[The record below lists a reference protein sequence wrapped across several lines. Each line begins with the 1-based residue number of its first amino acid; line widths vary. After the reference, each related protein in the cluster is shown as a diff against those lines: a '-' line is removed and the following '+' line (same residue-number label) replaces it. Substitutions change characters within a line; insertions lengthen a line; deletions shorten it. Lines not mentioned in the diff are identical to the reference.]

1 MKKRFRTPKAMI
13 WTAAFTWSDK
23 LIMKL
28 KDGKRDLPNVL
39 IMIPSSIE
47 LSKNTKRKSLR
58 YSNFTLHRVEEGDM
72 PNRKTDI
79 IVVGRVGEL
88 GLWYKLAFISFIGN
102 SLDFKKIKT
111 GKNPYEAVQAK
122 SVVIHGPKMQEP
134 GYEKLSA
141 LGISDI
147 VLDRYDIS
155 KAIKSILI

>member
-1 MKKRFRTPKAMI
+1 
-13 WTAAFTWSDK
+13 
-23 LIMKL
+23 
-28 KDGKRDLPNVL
+28 
-39 IMIPSSIE
+39 
-47 LSKNTKRKSLR
+47 
-58 YSNFTLHRVEEGDM
+58 M

-88 GLWYKLAFISFIGN
+88 GLWYKLAFMSFIGN

-155 KAIKSILI
+155 KAIKKYSDFNIRLTKIKSGNNLLIKNKGVVKLVIDDVESWYKKKGGRRSPFSHLF